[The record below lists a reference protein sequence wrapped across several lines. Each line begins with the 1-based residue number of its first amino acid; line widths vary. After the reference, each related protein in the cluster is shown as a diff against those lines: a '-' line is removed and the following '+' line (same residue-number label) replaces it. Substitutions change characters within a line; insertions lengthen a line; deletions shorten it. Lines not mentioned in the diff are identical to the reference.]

1 LSFWIFYHRNEKNIG
16 ELKNIFHMKKFYE
29 AEEYHQNYL
38 QKHPNG
44 YCPNHSTGVKFA
56 KEIYIEK

>member
-1 LSFWIFYHRNEKNIG
+1 MVGLFEEVNELGRFENPVVTNVAKESGFYD
-16 ELKNIFHMKKFYE
+16 

-44 YCPNHSTGVKFA
+44 YSCHF
-56 KEIYIEK
+56 ERD